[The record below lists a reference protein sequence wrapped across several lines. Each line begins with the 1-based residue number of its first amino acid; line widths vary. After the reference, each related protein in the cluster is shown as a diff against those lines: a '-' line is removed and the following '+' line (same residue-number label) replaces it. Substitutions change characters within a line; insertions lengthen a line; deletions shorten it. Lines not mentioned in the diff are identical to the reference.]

1 MVTYGV
7 LVIGVRDRAR
17 AERFWC
23 AALGYEVRA
32 TGYGGWS
39 RLLTPPGRT
48 DGAIALTHSQTEPQ
62 EHPRLHLDLHAATF
76 EEQQAEVERLIGL
89 GAARVDWDMYPS
101 DPDFVVLADP
111 EGNRFCVVDLS
122 HEHSPD

>member
-23 AALGYEVRA
+23 AALGYEVR
-32 TGYGGWS
+32 TLGYSGWA

-48 DGAIALTHSQTEPQ
+48 A
-62 EHPRLHLDLHAATF
+62 
-76 EEQQAEVERLIGL
+76 
-89 GAARVDWDMYPS
+89 
-101 DPDFVVLADP
+101 LADP

-122 HEHSPD
+122 HEHSSD